1 MNRIWFILV
10 ASLSLL
16 MLVVSSIG
24 AQQRQT
30 QDLILQ
36 WGNTD
41 VRYPRNEVP
50 AGQGNKQWETN
61 AWKGERVNAQAVL
74 WTKQPLKNVR
84 ITVSDL
90 KCGKN
95 VIPASA
101 TTASFVGYVWTDELN
116 KDRKSGCSDR
126 PNKADWDS
134 SLVADVLEVRKS
146 LDIEAQCTQPLWVN
160 IWVPQDIPS
169 GVYKGALTV
178 SGENFA
184 DMRLPMR
191 INVQK
196 RTLPD
201 PAQWAFH
208 LDLWQNPYA
217 VARYYNVPLWSR
229 QHFDIMKPLMQQL
242 ANAGQKVITASVM
255 HHPWAGQ
262 TEDPFDSMVFRMKK
276 IDGNWVYDYTVF
288 DRWVEFMMSLG
299 IDRQINCYTLVPW
312 ALKFDYYDQATNRI
326 RFVEAK
332 PGEAA
337 YEDYWF
343 SFLKDFAGHL
353 RRKGWFEKTTIAM
366 DEREK
371 SMMQQAFDLIFR
383 ADAGYKVSGAG
394 DYYPEIEPKM
404 YDLCLAYGHT
414 LPDSVRE
421 ERRKSGKLSTVYT
434 CCIEAYPNTFTFSEP
449 AEASWLMWHAVA
461 GGYDGYLRWAY
472 NSWTKDPL
480 HDSRFRSWAA
490 GDCYLVYPGSSSI
503 RMERLVE
510 GIQDAEKIRILRKE
524 FAENGEVAKL
534 KKLNQTVSGFMP
546 EKLNGQNA
554 SQMVRNGRKLL
565 STF

>member
-1 MNRIWFILV
+1 MNKNFL

-36 WGNTD
+36 WGSTD

-50 AGQGNKQWETN
+50 VWQGNKQWETN

-74 WTKQPLKNVR
+74 WTKQSLKNVR

-201 PAQWAFH
+201 PAQWVFH

-217 VARYYNVPLWSR
+217 VVRYYNVPLWSR

-276 IDGNWVYDYTVF
+276 IDGSWVYDYTVF

-353 RRKGWFEKTTIAM
+353 RQKGWFEKTTIAM

-371 SMMQQAFDLIFR
+371 SMMQKAFDLIFR

-421 ERRKSGKLSTVYT
+421 ERRRSGKLSTVYT

>member
-1 MNRIWFILV
+1 MNKNFL

-30 QDLILQ
+30 QGLILQ
-36 WGNTD
+36 WGSTD

-50 AGQGNKQWETN
+50 VWQGNKQWETN
-61 AWKGERVNAQAVL
+61 AWKGERVNTQAVL
-74 WTKQPLKNVR
+74 WTKQSLKNVR

-201 PAQWAFH
+201 PAQWVFH

-276 IDGNWVYDYTVF
+276 IDGSWVYDYTVF

-353 RRKGWFEKTTIAM
+353 RQKGWFEKTTIAM

-371 SMMQQAFDLIFR
+371 SMMQKAFDLIFR

-421 ERRKSGKLSTVYT
+421 ERRRSGKLSTVYT

-524 FAENGEVAKL
+524 FAESGEVAKL
-534 KKLNQTVSGFMP
+534 KKLNQTVAGFMP

-554 SQMVRNGRKLL
+554 SQMVRNGRNLL
-565 STF
+565 NTF

>member
-1 MNRIWFILV
+1 MNKIFLV
-10 ASLSLL
+10 GLSLSMLL
-16 MLVVSSIG
+16 TASVK
-24 AQQRQT
+24 AQQRRV
-30 QDLILQ
+30 QDVILQ
-36 WGNTD
+36 WGSTD

-50 AGQGNKQWETN
+50 AWQGSKQWETC

-74 WTKQPLKNVR
+74 RAKQPLKGVR
-84 ITVSDL
+84 IAVGDL
-90 KCGKN
+90 KCGKS

-101 TTASFVGYVWTDELN
+101 VTASFVGYVWTDELN

-146 LDIEAQCTQPLWVN
+146 LDIEAQCTQPLWIN
-160 IWVPQDIPS
+160 IWVPQDIPD

-178 SGENFA
+178 TGENFA
-184 DMRLPMR
+184 DMRLPMK

-196 RTLPD
+196 RTLPV
-201 PAQWAFH
+201 PAQWVFH

-229 QHFDIMKPLMQQL
+229 QHFDKMKPLMRRL

-276 IDGNWVYDYTVF
+276 IDGSWVYDYTVF

-312 ALKFDYYDQATNRI
+312 ALKFDYYDQATNRVC
-326 RFVEAK
+326 FVEAK

-343 SFLKDFAGHL
+343 SFLKDFAKHL
-353 RRKGWFEKTTIAM
+353 RQKGWFEKTTIAM

-371 SMMQQAFDLIFR
+371 SMMQKAFELIFR

-449 AEASWLMWHAVA
+449 AEAGWLMWHAVA

-503 RMERLVE
+503 RMERMVE
-510 GIQDAEKIRILRKE
+510 GIQDAEKIRILREE
-524 FAENGEVAKL
+524 FAENGKTAEL
-534 KKLNQTVSGFMP
+534 ELLNRTVSGFMP

-554 SQMVRNGRKLL
+554 SQMLRDGRKILN
-565 STF
+565 TF

>member
-1 MNRIWFILV
+1 
-10 ASLSLL
+10 
-16 MLVVSSIG
+16 
-24 AQQRQT
+24 
-30 QDLILQ
+30 
-36 WGNTD
+36 
-41 VRYPRNEVP
+41 
-50 AGQGNKQWETN
+50 
-61 AWKGERVNAQAVL
+61 
-74 WTKQPLKNVR
+74 
-84 ITVSDL
+84 
-90 KCGKN
+90 
-95 VIPASA
+95 
-101 TTASFVGYVWTDELN
+101 
-116 KDRKSGCSDR
+116 
-126 PNKADWDS
+126 
-134 SLVADVLEVRKS
+134 
-146 LDIEAQCTQPLWVN
+146 
-160 IWVPQDIPS
+160 
-169 GVYKGALTV
+169 
-178 SGENFA
+178 
-184 DMRLPMR
+184 
-191 INVQK
+191 
-196 RTLPD
+196 
-201 PAQWAFH
+201 
-208 LDLWQNPYA
+208 
-217 VARYYNVPLWSR
+217 
-229 QHFDIMKPLMQQL
+229 
-242 ANAGQKVITASVM
+242 
-255 HHPWAGQ
+255 
-262 TEDPFDSMVFRMKK
+262 
-276 IDGNWVYDYTVF
+276 
-288 DRWVEFMMSLG
+288 
-299 IDRQINCYTLVPW
+299 
-312 ALKFDYYDQATNRI
+312 LKFDYYDQATNRI

-353 RRKGWFEKTTIAM
+353 RQKGWFEKTTIAM
-366 DEREK
+366 DERGK
-371 SMMQQAFDLIFR
+371 SMMQKAFDLIFR

-414 LPDSVRE
+414 LPGSVRE
-421 ERRKSGKLSTVYT
+421 ERRRSGKLSTVYT

-554 SQMVRNGRKLL
+554 SQMVCNGRKLL

>member
-1 MNRIWFILV
+1 MNKIFLVGLSLSMLMV
-10 ASLSLL
+10 AS
-16 MLVVSSIG
+16 IK
-24 AQQRQT
+24 AQQKRG
-30 QDLILQ
+30 QDVILQ
-36 WGNTD
+36 WGSTD
-41 VRYPRNEVP
+41 VRYPRSEVP
-50 AGQGNKQWETN
+50 AWQGSKQWETC

-74 WTKQPLKNVR
+74 RARRPLKGVR
-84 ITVSDL
+84 IAVGDL

-101 TTASFVGYVWTDELN
+101 VTASFVGYVWTDELN
-116 KDRKSGCSDR
+116 KDRKSGCGNR

-160 IWVPQDIPS
+160 IWVPQDIPD

-178 SGENFA
+178 AGENLV
-184 DMRLPMR
+184 DMRLPMK

-196 RTLPD
+196 RTLPV
-201 PAQWAFH
+201 PARWAFH

-229 QHFDIMKPLMQQL
+229 QHFDKMKPLMQRL

-276 IDGNWVYDYTVF
+276 IDGSWVYDYTVF

-312 ALKFDYYDQATNRI
+312 ALKFDYYDQATNRVC
-326 RFVEAK
+326 FVEAK

-343 SFLKDFAGHL
+343 SFLKDFAKHL
-353 RRKGWFEKTTIAM
+353 RQKGWFEKTTIAM

-371 SMMQQAFDLIFR
+371 SMMQKAFELIFR

-449 AEASWLMWHAVA
+449 AEAGWLMWHAVA

-503 RMERLVE
+503 RMERMVE
-510 GIQDAEKIRILRKE
+510 GIQDAEKIRILREE
-524 FAENGEVAKL
+524 FAENGKTVEL
-534 KKLNQTVSGFMP
+534 EMLNRTVSGFMP

-554 SQMVRNGRKLL
+554 SQMLRDGRKILN
-565 STF
+565 TF

>member
-1 MNRIWFILV
+1 MNKNSL

-16 MLVVSSIG
+16 MLVVFSVG
-24 AQQRQT
+24 AQQQQT

-36 WGNTD
+36 WGSTD

-50 AGQGNKQWETN
+50 GGQGNKQWETD

-74 WTKQPLKNVR
+74 WARQPLKNVR

-184 DMRLPMR
+184 NVRLPMK

-201 PAQWAFH
+201 PAQWVFH

-276 IDGNWVYDYTVF
+276 IDGSWVYDYTVF

-332 PGEAA
+332 PGEVA

-353 RRKGWFEKTTIAM
+353 RQKGWFEKTTIAM

-371 SMMQQAFDLIFR
+371 SMMQKAFDLIFR

-421 ERRKSGKLSTVYT
+421 ERRRSGKLSTVYT

>member
-1 MNRIWFILV
+1 
-10 ASLSLL
+10 
-16 MLVVSSIG
+16 MLVVFSVG
-24 AQQRQT
+24 AQQQQT

-36 WGNTD
+36 WGSTD

-50 AGQGNKQWETN
+50 GGQGNKQWETD

-74 WTKQPLKNVR
+74 WARQPLKNVR

-184 DMRLPMR
+184 NVRLPMK

-201 PAQWAFH
+201 PAQWVFH

-276 IDGNWVYDYTVF
+276 IDGSWVYDYTVF

-332 PGEAA
+332 PGEVA

-353 RRKGWFEKTTIAM
+353 RQKGWFEKTTIAM

-371 SMMQQAFDLIFR
+371 SMMQKAFDLIFR

-421 ERRKSGKLSTVYT
+421 ERRRSGKLSTVYT

>member
-1 MNRIWFILV
+1 MNRTRFIFL
-10 ASLSLL
+10 ASLLL
-16 MLVVSSIG
+16 LISIASSIG
-24 AQQRQT
+24 AQQRQA
-30 QDLILQ
+30 QFLQ
-36 WGNTD
+36 WGSTD

-50 AGQGNKQWETN
+50 TLQGNKQWKTS

-74 WTKQPLKNVR
+74 WTQQPLKNVR

-90 KCGKN
+90 RHGKN

-101 TTASFVGYVWTDELN
+101 ATASFVGYVWTDELN

-134 SLVADVLEVRKS
+134 SLVADVLEARKS
-146 LDIEAQCTQPLWVN
+146 MDIEAHCTQPLWVN
-160 IWVPQDIPS
+160 IWIPQDIPT
-169 GVYKGALTV
+169 GIYKGTLTV
-178 SGENFA
+178 SGEGFA
-184 DMRLPMR
+184 DMHLPME

-196 RTLPD
+196 RTLPA

-217 VARYYNVPLWSR
+217 VARYYKVPLWSQ

-276 IDGNWVYDYTVF
+276 IDGSWVYDYTVF

-312 ALKFDYYDQATNRI
+312 ALKFDYYDQATNRV
-326 RFVEAK
+326 RFIEAK

-337 YEDYWF
+337 YEYYWF
-343 SFLKDFAGHL
+343 SFLKDFARHL
-353 RRKGWFEKTTIAM
+353 RQKGWFEKTTIAM

-371 SMMQQAFDLIFR
+371 SMMQKAFDLIFR

-503 RMERLVE
+503 RMERLIE

-524 FAENGEVAKL
+524 FTENGKSSQL
-534 KKLNQTVSGFMP
+534 RKLNQTISGFMP

-554 SQMVRNGRKLL
+554 SQMVRNGRDLL
-565 STF
+565 NTF

>member
-1 MNRIWFILV
+1 MNRTRFIFL
-10 ASLSLL
+10 ASLLL
-16 MLVVSSIG
+16 LISIASSIG
-24 AQQRQT
+24 AQQRQA
-30 QDLILQ
+30 QFLQ
-36 WGNTD
+36 WGSTD

-50 AGQGNKQWETN
+50 TLQGNKQWKTS

-74 WTKQPLKNVR
+74 WTQQPLKNVR

-90 KCGKN
+90 RHGKN

-101 TTASFVGYVWTDELN
+101 ATASFVGYVWTDELN

-134 SLVADVLEVRKS
+134 SLVADVLEARKS
-146 LDIEAQCTQPLWVN
+146 MDIEAHCTQPLWVN
-160 IWVPQDIPS
+160 IWIPQDIPT
-169 GVYKGALTV
+169 GIYKGTLTV
-178 SGENFA
+178 SGEGFA
-184 DMRLPMR
+184 DMHLPME

-196 RTLPD
+196 RTLPA

-217 VARYYNVPLWSR
+217 VARYYKVPLWSQ
-229 QHFDIMKPLMQQL
+229 QHFDKMKPLMQQL

-276 IDGNWVYDYTVF
+276 IDGSWVYDYTVF

-312 ALKFDYYDQATNRI
+312 ALKFDYYDQATNRV
-326 RFVEAK
+326 RFIEAK

-343 SFLKDFAGHL
+343 SFLKDFARHL
-353 RRKGWFEKTTIAM
+353 RQKGWFEKTTIAM

-371 SMMQQAFDLIFR
+371 SMMQKAFDLIFR

-449 AEASWLMWHAVA
+449 AEACWLMWNAVA
-461 GGYDGYLRWAY
+461 GVYDGYLRWAY

-503 RMERLVE
+503 RMERLIE

-524 FAENGEVAKL
+524 FTENGKSSQL
-534 KKLNQTVSGFMP
+534 RKLNQTISGFMP

-554 SQMVRNGRKLL
+554 SQMVRNGRDLL
-565 STF
+565 NTF

>member
-1 MNRIWFILV
+1 MDKATFKECP
-10 ASLSLL
+10 
-16 MLVVSSIG
+16 
-24 AQQRQT
+24 
-30 QDLILQ
+30 
-36 WGNTD
+36 
-41 VRYPRNEVP
+41 Y
-50 AGQGNKQWETN
+50 
-61 AWKGERVNAQAVL
+61 
-74 WTKQPLKNVR
+74 
-84 ITVSDL
+84 SDL

-184 DMRLPMR
+184 DVRLPMK

-201 PAQWAFH
+201 PAQWVFH

-276 IDGNWVYDYTVF
+276 IDGSWVYDYTVF
-288 DRWVEFMMSLG
+288 DRWVEFMMSVG
-299 IDRQINCYTLVPW
+299 INQQINCYSMVPW
-312 ALKFDYYDQATNRI
+312 ELSFQYFDQATNSLQ
-326 RFVEAK
+326 FVKTA
-332 PGEAA
+332 PGEPA
-337 YEDYWF
+337 YEEIWVAMLASF
-343 SFLKDFAGHL
+343 SKHLKE
-353 RRKGWFEKTTIAM
+353 KGWFDICTIAM
-366 DEREK
+366 DERPMEV
-371 SMMQQAFDLIFR
+371 MQKTLKVIR
-383 ADAGYKVSGAG
+383 KADPEFKVSLAG
-394 DYYPEIEPKM
+394 NYHAEIEPDL
-404 YDLCLAYGHT
+404 YDYCITIGQNFPEEVRLRRLAENKRTTY
-414 LPDSVRE
+414 
-421 ERRKSGKLSTVYT
+421 YT
-434 CCIEAYPNTFTFSEP
+434 CCTEAHPNTFTFSDP
-449 AEASWLMWHAVA
+449 AEAAWMSYYCSKKHL
-461 GGYDGYLRWAY
+461 DGYLRWAY
-472 NSWTKDPL
+472 NSWPL
-480 HDSRFRSWAA
+480 EPLLDSRFRTWAA
-490 GDCYLVYPGSSSI
+490 GDTYLVYPGARSCI
-503 RMERLVE
+503 RFERLIE
-510 GIQDAEKIRILRKE
+510 GIQAHEKITILRQE
-524 FAENGEVAKL
+524 FEKKGDKAGL
-534 KKLNQTVSGFMP
+534 KKIEKMLAPFRLGAMP
-546 EKLNGQNA
+546 EIPAAVTVNRANQILN
-554 SQMVRNGRKLL
+554 S
-565 STF
+565 F

>member
-1 MNRIWFILV
+1 MNKNFL

-16 MLVVSSIG
+16 MLVVSSVG

-36 WGNTD
+36 WGSTD

-50 AGQGNKQWETN
+50 AGQGNKQWETD

-74 WTKQPLKNVR
+74 WTRQPLKNVR
-84 ITVSDL
+84 IAVSDL

-178 SGENFA
+178 SGENFV
-184 DMRLPMR
+184 DVRVPMK

-201 PAQWAFH
+201 PAQWVFH

-276 IDGNWVYDYTVF
+276 IDGSWVYDYTVF
-288 DRWVEFMMSLG
+288 DRWVEFMMSTG
-299 IDRQINCYTLVPW
+299 INRQINCYSMVPW
-312 ALKFDYYDQATNRI
+312 ELSFQYFDQASNTLQA
-326 RFVEAK
+326 VKTA
-332 PGEAA
+332 PGEKE
-337 YEDYWF
+337 YEEMWVAMLSSF
-343 SFLKDFAGHL
+343 SKHL
-353 RRKGWFEKTTIAM
+353 REKGWFDICTIAM
-366 DEREK
+366 DERPMEV
-371 SMMQQAFDLIFR
+371 MQKTLAVIR
-383 ADAGYKVSGAG
+383 KADPEFKVSLAG
-394 DYYPEIEPKM
+394 NYHAEIEPAL
-404 YDLCLAYGHT
+404 YDYCISIGQEF
-414 LPDSVRE
+414 PVDVRM
-421 ERRKSGKLSTVYT
+421 RRASENKPTTYYT
-434 CCIEAYPNTFTFSEP
+434 SCAEAYPNTFTFSDP
-449 AEASWLMWHAVA
+449 AEAAWMSFYSAQKHLN
-461 GGYDGYLRWAY
+461 GYLRWAY
-472 NSWTKDPL
+472 NSWPL
-480 HDSRFRSWAA
+480 EPLLDSRFRTWAG
-490 GDCYLVYPGSSSI
+490 GDTYLVYPGARSSI
-503 RMERLVE
+503 RFEKLIE
-510 GIQDAEKIRILRKE
+510 GIQAHEKITLLRKE
-524 FAENGEVAKL
+524 FLEKGNKAGW
-534 KKLNQTVSGFMP
+534 KKIEKMLAAFRLTDFPETPAAVTVNRANEILNS
-546 EKLNGQNA
+546 L
-554 SQMVRNGRKLL
+554 
-565 STF
+565 

>member
-1 MNRIWFILV
+1 MNKNFL

-24 AQQRQT
+24 AQQRRQT

-36 WGNTD
+36 WGSTD

-50 AGQGNKQWETN
+50 VWQGSKRWETH

-74 WTKQPLKNVR
+74 WTRQPLKNIRVA
-84 ITVSDL
+84 VSDL
-90 KCGKN
+90 RCGKN

-101 TTASFVGYVWTDELN
+101 ATVSFVGYVWTDELN

-160 IWVPQDIPS
+160 VWVPQEIPS
-169 GVYKGALTV
+169 GAYKGTLTV
-178 SGENFA
+178 SGESFA
-184 DMRLPMR
+184 DMRLPMK

-201 PAQWAFH
+201 PAEWVFH

-276 IDGNWVYDYTVF
+276 IDGSWVYDYTVF

-343 SFLKDFAGHL
+343 NFLKDFAGHL
-353 RRKGWFEKTTIAM
+353 RQKGWFEKTTIAM

-371 SMMQQAFDLIFR
+371 SMMQKAFDLIFR

-394 DYYPEIEPKM
+394 EYYPEIEPKM

-421 ERRKSGKLSTVYT
+421 ERWKSGKLSTVYT
-434 CCIEAYPNTFTFSEP
+434 CCMEAYPNTFTFSEP

-472 NSWTKDPL
+472 NSWTKDPF

-490 GDCYLVYPGSSSI
+490 GDCYLVYPGGSSI
-503 RMERLVE
+503 RFERLVE

-524 FAENGEVAKL
+524 FTKNGEAVKL
-534 KKLNQTVSGFMP
+534 EKLNQTVAGFMP
-546 EKLNGQNA
+546 EKLNGQNV
-554 SQMVRNGRKLL
+554 SRMVRNGRNLL

>member
-1 MNRIWFILV
+1 VSTQRAILS
-10 ASLSLL
+10 SLALL
-16 MLVVSSIG
+16 GLLAFLLTSCSTTKNLPEG
-24 AQQRQT
+24 
-30 QDLILQ
+30 
-36 WGNTD
+36 
-41 VRYPRNEVP
+41 
-50 AGQGNKQWETN
+50 
-61 AWKGERVNAQAVL
+61 AVL
-74 WTKQPLKNVR
+74 YTG
-84 ITVSDL
+84 I
-90 KCGKN
+90 
-95 VIPASA
+95 
-101 TTASFVGYVWTDELN
+101 
-116 KDRKSGCSDR
+116 
-126 PNKADWDS
+126 
-134 SLVADVLEVRKS
+134 
-146 LDIEAQCTQPLWVN
+146 
-160 IWVPQDIPS
+160 
-169 GVYKGALTV
+169 
-178 SGENFA
+178 
-184 DMRLPMR
+184 
-191 INVQK
+191 
-196 RTLPD
+196 
-201 PAQWAFH
+201 
-208 LDLWQNPYA
+208 
-217 VARYYNVPLWSR
+217 
-229 QHFDIMKPLMQQL
+229 
-242 ANAGQKVITASVM
+242 
-255 HHPWAGQ
+255 
-262 TEDPFDSMVFRMKK
+262 KK
-276 IDGNWVYDYTVF
+276 IEVKNEDKT
-288 DRWVEFMMSLG
+288 
-299 IDRQINCYTLVPW
+299 
-312 ALKFDYYDQATNRI
+312 
-326 RFVEAK
+326 K

-343 SFLKDFAGHL
+343 SFLKDFARHL
-353 RRKGWFEKTTIAM
+353 RQKGWFGKTTIAM

-371 SMMQQAFDLIFR
+371 SMMQKAFDLIFR

-421 ERRKSGKLSTVYT
+421 ERRRSGKLSTVYT

>member
-1 MNRIWFILV
+1 M
-10 ASLSLL
+10 
-16 MLVVSSIG
+16 
-24 AQQRQT
+24 
-30 QDLILQ
+30 
-36 WGNTD
+36 
-41 VRYPRNEVP
+41 
-50 AGQGNKQWETN
+50 
-61 AWKGERVNAQAVL
+61 
-74 WTKQPLKNVR
+74 
-84 ITVSDL
+84 

-101 TTASFVGYVWTDELN
+101 TTTSFVGYVWTDELN

-184 DMRLPMR
+184 DVRLPMK

-201 PAQWAFH
+201 PAQWVFH

-276 IDGNWVYDYTVF
+276 IDGSWVYDYTVF

-353 RRKGWFEKTTIAM
+353 RQKGWFEKTTIAM

-371 SMMQQAFDLIFR
+371 SMMQKAFDLIFR

-421 ERRKSGKLSTVYT
+421 ERRRSGKLSTVYT

>member
-1 MNRIWFILV
+1 MNKNFL

-16 MLVVSSIG
+16 MLVVSSVG

-36 WGNTD
+36 WGSTD
-41 VRYPRNEVP
+41 VRNEVP
-50 AGQGNKQWETN
+50 AGQGNKQWETD

-74 WTKQPLKNVR
+74 WTRRPLKNVR

-101 TTASFVGYVWTDELN
+101 TTTSFVGYVWTDELN

-184 DMRLPMR
+184 DVRLPMK

-201 PAQWAFH
+201 PAQWVFH

-276 IDGNWVYDYTVF
+276 IDGSWVYDYTVF

-353 RRKGWFEKTTIAM
+353 RQKGWFEKTTIAM

-371 SMMQQAFDLIFR
+371 SMMQKAFDLIFR

-421 ERRKSGKLSTVYT
+421 ERRRSGKLSTVYT

>member
-1 MNRIWFILV
+1 MNKNFL

-36 WGNTD
+36 WGSTD

-50 AGQGNKQWETN
+50 VWQGNKQWETN

-74 WTKQPLKNVR
+74 WTKQSLKNVR

-201 PAQWAFH
+201 PAQWVFH

-276 IDGNWVYDYTVF
+276 IDGSWVYDYTVF

-353 RRKGWFEKTTIAM
+353 RQKGWFEKTTIAM

-371 SMMQQAFDLIFR
+371 SMMQKAFDLIFR

-404 YDLCLAYGHT
+404 YDLCLAYGHM

-421 ERRKSGKLSTVYT
+421 ERRRSGKLSTVYT

-524 FAENGEVAKL
+524 FAESGEAAKL
-534 KKLNQTVSGFMP
+534 KKLNQTVAGFMP

-554 SQMVRNGRKLL
+554 SQMVRNGRNLL
-565 STF
+565 NTF

>member
-1 MNRIWFILV
+1 MNKNFLS
-10 ASLSLL
+10 SLSLL
-16 MLVVSSIG
+16 ILVVSSIG

-36 WGNTD
+36 WGSTD

-50 AGQGNKQWETN
+50 VWQGNKQWETN

-126 PNKADWDS
+126 PNKAEWDS

-160 IWVPQDIPS
+160 VWVPQDIPS

-178 SGENFA
+178 SGDNFA
-184 DMRLPMR
+184 DMRLPMK

-196 RTLPD
+196 RTLPA
-201 PAQWAFH
+201 PAQWVFH

-276 IDGNWVYDYTVF
+276 IDGSWVYDYTVF

-353 RRKGWFEKTTIAM
+353 RQKGWFEKTTIAM

-371 SMMQQAFDLIFR
+371 SMMQKAFDLIFR

-421 ERRKSGKLSTVYT
+421 ERKKSGKLSTVYT

-510 GIQDAEKIRILRKE
+510 GIQDAEKIRILRKGV
-524 FAENGEVAKL
+524 AESGEAAKL
-534 KKLNQTVSGFMP
+534 KKLNQTVAGFMP
-546 EKLNGQNA
+546 EKLNRQNA
-554 SQMVRNGRKLL
+554 SQMVRNGRNLL
-565 STF
+565 NTF

>member
-1 MNRIWFILV
+1 MNKNFL

-16 MLVVSSIG
+16 MLVVSSVG

-36 WGNTD
+36 WGSTD
-41 VRYPRNEVP
+41 VRYPRNGVP
-50 AGQGNKQWETN
+50 AGQGNKQWETD

-74 WTKQPLKNVR
+74 WTRQPLKNVR

-101 TTASFVGYVWTDELN
+101 TTTSFVGYVWTDELN

-184 DMRLPMR
+184 DVRLPMK

-201 PAQWAFH
+201 PAQWVFH

-276 IDGNWVYDYTVF
+276 IDGSWVYDYTVF

-353 RRKGWFEKTTIAM
+353 RQKGWFEKTTIAM

-371 SMMQQAFDLIFR
+371 SMMQKAFDLIFR

-421 ERRKSGKLSTVYT
+421 ERRRSGKLSTVYT

>member
-1 MNRIWFILV
+1 MNKFIITTSLFLIWI
-10 ASLSLL
+10 SLT
-16 MLVVSSIG
+16 VG
-24 AQQRQT
+24 AQQQYT
-30 QDLILQ
+30 QDLTIQ
-36 WGNTD
+36 WGSTD
-41 VRYPRNEVP
+41 IRYPRHQTPSLKGE
-50 AGQGNKQWETN
+50 KRWKTD

-74 WTKQPLKNVR
+74 YTDRALKNVR

-95 VIPASA
+95 IIPASA
-101 TTASFVGYVWTDELN
+101 ATAGYVGYVWTDELN
-116 KDRKSGCSDR
+116 KDRKSGCGNR
-126 PNKADWDS
+126 PDKAEWDS

-146 LDIEAQCTQPLWVN
+146 QDIEAHCTQPIWVN
-160 IWVPQDIPS
+160 VWVPQNIAS
-169 GVYKGALTV
+169 GAYKGTLTV
-178 SGENFA
+178 SGEGFT
-184 DMRLPMR
+184 DRKLLME
-191 INVQK
+191 INVKK
-196 RTLPD
+196 RTLPA
-201 PAQWAFH
+201 PSQWKFH

-229 QHFDIMKPLMQQL
+229 EHFDRMKPLMQQL
-242 ANAGQKVITASVM
+242 SNAGQKVITASVM

-276 IDGNWVYDYTVF
+276 IDGSWVYDYTVF

-326 RFVEAK
+326 HFIEAQ
-332 PGEAA
+332 PGDAE

-343 SFLKDFAGHL
+343 SFLKDFAKHL
-353 RRKGWFEKTTIAM
+353 RQKGWFDRTTIAM

-371 SMMQQAFDLIFR
+371 DMMQKAFDLIFR
-383 ADAGYKVSGAG
+383 ADPEYKVSGAG
-394 DYYPEIEPKM
+394 NYYPEIEPKM

-421 ERRKSGKLSTVYT
+421 ERRMNGKISTVYT

-449 AEASWLMWHAVA
+449 AEACWLMWHAVA

-472 NSWTKDPL
+472 NSWTKEPL

-490 GDCYLVYPGSSSI
+490 GDCYLVYPGCSSI
-503 RMERLVE
+503 RMERMIE

-524 FAENGEVAKL
+524 FKGNGKL
-534 KKLNQTVSGFMP
+534 AALRKLNRLVSDFVP
-546 EKLNGQNA
+546 EKLNGKNA
-554 SQMVRNGRKLL
+554 SQMVGNARNLL
-565 STF
+565 NAF